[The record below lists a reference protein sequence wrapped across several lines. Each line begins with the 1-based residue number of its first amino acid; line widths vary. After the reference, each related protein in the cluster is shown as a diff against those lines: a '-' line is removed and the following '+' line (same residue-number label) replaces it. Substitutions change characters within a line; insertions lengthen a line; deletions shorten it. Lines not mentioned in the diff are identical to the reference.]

1 MPGFISAM
9 LHRSS
14 KRRMYSELL
23 QLDDHLLRDIGLT
36 RADLRA
42 ALVTRSVASL
52 TTVHAHG

>member
-1 MPGFISAM
+1 MPGFFSAM

-23 QLDDHLLRDIGLT
+23 QLDDHILRDIGLT

-42 ALVTRSVASL
+42 ALVNRGVASL
-52 TTVHAHG
+52 TSVHAHG